1 MSCLP
6 FLQNCSSWFL
16 GVFDIFG
23 FWPQTIQGADIISS
37 QLNVKVI
44 MPDFFDKRAESI
56 PFVGLLL

>member
-6 FLQNCSSWFL
+6 FLQSYLPRFS

-37 QLNVKVI
+37 QLGVKVV
-44 MPDFFDKRAESI
+44 MPDFFDK
-56 PFVGLLL
+56 